1 MEYFFEGS
9 PPLKI
14 GFMKINEEEKI
25 CMVLT
30 LSLCG
35 KCTKCLKMEQF
46 LQENVTHRHLIIEET
61 LCLNGDLIF
70 KEVLNDWALN
80 VFMNYIFYLL

>member
-1 MEYFFEGS
+1 MY
-9 PPLKI
+9 
-14 GFMKINEEEKI
+14 
-25 CMVLT
+25 
-30 LSLCG
+30 
-35 KCTKCLKMEQF
+35 KCLKMEQF

>member
-25 CMVLT
+25 CMALT
-30 LSLCG
+30 LSLLG
-35 KCTKCLKMEQF
+35 
-46 LQENVTHRHLIIEET
+46 
-61 LCLNGDLIF
+61 
-70 KEVLNDWALN
+70 
-80 VFMNYIFYLL
+80 